1 MQALKAMVI
10 LMGVLI
16 VGAIAVLS
24 YGLMNDWHKKK
35 VPEEANVSEEPM
47 TIVPA
52 ATTANLPT
60 RLGEFENWMILLPS
74 GAAVVEMTPE
84 SNILYIRYQL
94 ADSAGGILVLDLAQQ
109 KQIGHIQY

>member
-16 VGAIAVLS
+16 IGAIAVLS

-35 VPEEANVSEEPM
+35 APEETSVAEEPM
-47 TIVPA
+47 AIVPA

-60 RLGEFENWMILLPS
+60 KLDEFENWMLMLPT

-84 SNILYIRYQL
+84 NNILYIRYQL
-94 ADSAGGILVLDLAQQ
+94 AGSAGGIFVLDLTQQ